1 MSVDIIKS
9 RPLHKVL
16 NTTVGLLKMQC
27 AEGPLNDVAIPY
39 WRGAPGI
46 GKTAMCSLFKT
57 KYNMNLLE
65 THFGQTPIEDV
76 SGLPNFHDITVNGT
90 VVKGTK
96 WTLPEVLTQLW
107 EIYESDPNP
116 VESKKTIVWLLD
128 DFHLAPASMMALGFE
143 MFTKFTLRGQALPPK
158 TSFLL
163 AGNMSAKAG
172 SKKNLLS
179 AVANRC
185 VILPVHGDFNHW
197 KTEFAIPVGI
207 NSKVITFLSNSK
219 YNKYFQEEEQ
229 LENPWASAR
238 SWTKFANLLSMQEE
252 FMPDLEHTDIMYF
265 GAGHVGE
272 EAASEF
278 ATYHKI
284 YSQVETDK
292 IFDKK
297 IPIEIPDSFSGQYI
311 FALANVNEFID
322 RFKKAKS
329 NMRGEIVEIMTEIII
344 ELAKSVPSI
353 AVTAMK
359 DIILLEN
366 SLKLKNVYSRIK
378 SSIAIINPAINT
390 KLEEDINKL

>member
-1 MSVDIIKS
+1 MLVDAKS
-9 RPLHKVL
+9 RAIHSVIK
-16 NTTVGLLKMQC
+16 TTVGLLKMQI
-27 AEGPLNDVAIPY
+27 AKGHLNDVAIPY

-46 GKTAMCSLFKT
+46 GKTAMCAEFMT

-65 THFGQTPIEDV
+65 THFGQTPIEEV
-76 SGLPNFHDITVNGT
+76 SGLPNFHDVEINGQLI
-90 VVKGTK
+90 KGTK
-96 WTLPEVLTQLW
+96 WTLPEVLTQL
-107 EIYESDPNP
+107 YEVAKDGRP
-116 VESKKTIVWLLD
+116 TVWLLD

-143 MFTKFTLRGQALPPK
+143 MFTKFKLRGMSLPDNVA
-158 TSFLL
+158 FLL

-185 VILPVHGDFNHW
+185 VILPVHGDFNYW
-197 KTEFAIPVGI
+197 KEKFAIPVGI
-207 NSKVITFLSNSK
+207 NSKVVTFLSHSK
-219 YNKYFQEEEQ
+219 YNKFFQEEEQ

-252 FMPDLEHTDIMYF
+252 FMPDLHHTDIMYY
-265 GAGHVGE
+265 GSGHVGE
-272 EAASEF
+272 TAASEF
-278 ATYHKI
+278 ATYYKV

-297 IPIEIPDSFSGQYI
+297 IPIEIPDNFSGQYI

-322 RFKKAKS
+322 RFKKTKP
-329 NMRGEIVEIMTEIII
+329 NLRGELIEIMTEIII
-344 ELAKSVPSI
+344 ELAKIIPPI

-366 SLKLKNVYSRIK
+366 SLKLKNVYLRIK
-378 SSIAIINPAINT
+378 SSIALINPKIDA
-390 KLEEDINKL
+390 KLEESIKKL